1 MTTEEMETMASS
13 KGAGTEEEQLKKI
26 KKQKNKKK
34 KEKTDV
40 EEGQEGGNLDTDGKR
55 KKNKSKKRSAPA
67 LDSQE
72 ERCIN
77 AGVTHKVDDEYDVN
91 EPTMAEK
98 LASLDLVNED
108 KSKNVDKQEP
118 SPIPTPPSADSVHR
132 LLKQALHADD
142 HALLLDCLYSRDEKV
157 IAKSTSLLSP
167 VDVLKLLKS
176 LTSMVQQRGAVLIC
190 ALPWLRSLLCQQA
203 SSIASQESSLHI
215 LNSLYQLIEARVS
228 TFRSALQLST
238 SLDVLCARMPE
249 VEAEEDSTIP
259 LIIYEDKD
267 SSEEEAENEDAMET
281 DEVDGEDL
289 GAIIDSHDS
298 DGSEVMSD

>member
-77 AGVTHKVDDEYDVN
+77 AGCRST
-91 EPTMAEK
+91 
-98 LASLDLVNED
+98 
-108 KSKNVDKQEP
+108 
-118 SPIPTPPSADSVHR
+118 VHSE
-132 LLKQALHADD
+132 AYPF
-142 HALLLDCLYSRDEKV
+142 ALLYLVVVCANMHSNLAVHGDTGELVVRGDLEV